1 MKKKF
6 LGLVVALSLT
16 ASLITGCGSDDSAK
30 KNANNAEAAQTEATE
45 AEETTEATTA
55 EATEAKASD
64 TDTDDGDKVIKVG
77 ACVTPHAEILGE
89 IKDNLE
95 ADGWTLEVVEYNDY
109 VLPNTALEDGD
120 LDANYFQHKPYLDD
134 FNKENGTHIV
144 TLAAVHFEPMGV
156 YAGKSSD
163 LSKIPDGATIAVPN
177 DSTNEARALLLL
189 EAQGLIKLK
198 EGVGVQATV
207 LDIEENEHNIQI
219 QELEAAQVPK
229 SIQDVDFAVVNGNYA
244 IEAGLG
250 DPVAVEAADS
260 LAAETYANYVCVREG
275 DEDTAKSQALKNA
288 ILTQEVKDYINKTYS
303 GAVVP
308 VF

>member
-1 MKKKF
+1 MRKKF
-6 LGLVVALSLT
+6 IGLVLTLSL
-16 ASLITGCGSDDSAK
+16 AAALLTGCGSSDSSSNDSDK
-30 KNANNAEAAQTEATE
+30 AAAGQTEASTE
-45 AEETTEATTA
+45 VA
-55 EATEAKASD
+55 EATE
-64 TDTDDGDKVIKVG
+64 TDESSEDKVIKVG
-77 ACVTPHAEILGE
+77 ACVTPHAEILE
-89 IKDNLE
+89 QIKDNLAE
-95 ADGWTLEVVEYNDY
+95 EGWTLEVVEYNDY

-134 FNKENGTHIV
+134 FNAENGTHIV

-163 LSKIPDGATIAVPN
+163 LSNVPDGATIAVPN
-177 DSTNEARALLLL
+177 DTTNEARALLLL

-198 EGVGVQATV
+198 DGVGIEATV
-207 LDIEENEHNIQI
+207 LDIEENTHNIEI
-219 QELEAAQVPK
+219 QELEAAQVAK
-229 SIQDVDFAVVNGNYA
+229 SIQDVDFAVINGNYA
-244 IEAGLG
+244 IEAGL
-250 DPVAVEAADS
+250 DSAIAVEAADS

-288 ILTQEVKDYINKTYS
+288 ILTQEVKDYINNTYS